1 MRQIDVSALSASL
14 CQIAADAGAA
24 VMRIYQE
31 YSPTAAQLADK
42 PDDSPLTMADLA
54 AHHLIIDRLAGLT
67 PEIPVVSE
75 EDDRSLVH
83 RTPKGYFWLIDP
95 LDGTKEFLA
104 RNGEFTV
111 NIALIL
117 DGEPIWGVVYAPA
130 MHQMFWGGRAYGSH
144 RLAGKSAEP
153 ICVAPQV
160 LSDNAYRVVAS
171 KSHLNQ
177 ETSAFIEKLGS
188 TVLVQAGSSLKFCKI
203 AEGSADVY
211 PRLAPTCEWDTAAAQ
226 AVLEGAG
233 GYVYDTAGSRL
244 MYGKPDVLNPSFIA
258 ASVDFKELRGGA

>member
-1 MRQIDVSALSASL
+1 MRQIDISALSASL
-14 CQIAADAGAA
+14 CHIAVDAGAA

-42 PDDSPLTMADLA
+42 LDDSPLTMADLA
-54 AHHLIIDRLAGLT
+54 AHHVIIDRLADLT
-67 PEIPVVSE
+67 PEIPIVSE
-75 EDDRSLVH
+75 EDDFSLIY
-83 RTPKGYFWLIDP
+83 RTPKGCFWLIDP

-130 MHQMFWGGRAYGSH
+130 LNQMFWGGRAYGSH
-144 RLAGKSAEP
+144 RLIGDSAEP
-153 ICVAPQV
+153 IRVASQV
-160 LSDNAYRVVAS
+160 LSDRAYRVVAS

-203 AEGSADVY
+203 AEGSADIY

-233 GYVYDTAGSRL
+233 GYVYDTTGNRL
-244 MYGKPDVLNPSFIA
+244 LYGKPEVLNPSFIA